1 MRTFLSVLALL
12 LVAASSA
19 PPRYLVAWAME
30 AQEHPAH
37 GEGRDVLTVFD
48 ISDGSNFGKLVGPF
62 RTATSLQRIKSK
74 ETPTNPVRSLNST
87 IAETW

>member
-1 MRTFLSVLALL
+1 MPRDTHIHIVL
-12 LVAASSA
+12 
-19 PPRYLVAWAME
+19 R
-30 AQEHPAH
+30 
-37 GEGRDVLTVFD
+37 
-48 ISDGSNFGKLVGPF
+48 PF